1 MGHRSRAE
9 TFFSNEERAEIEAA
23 VRDAESR
30 TVGEIAVMVVD
41 ASDEYLHADTIGGV
55 LFSGALSFFGAV
67 AFFHSAIVPFIALSA
82 LLFFPCRM
90 FVRSFPF
97 IKAEFIS
104 PRKKRD
110 AVRIRA
116 LRAFYEKGLYRT
128 QAQTGV
134 LFFLSLMEHT
144 VWVLADKGIYEKIR
158 QEQLDRFAATVSQGV
173 REGRASRALRQAI
186 TEAGTLLA
194 EHFPKTPGDKNEL
207 SDSIH
212 HETRSIE

>member
-1 MGHRSRAE
+1 MGHRSLAD
-9 TFFSNEERAEIEAA
+9 TFFSNEESGAIEAA
-23 VRDAESR
+23 VRDAEFR
-30 TVGEIAVMVVD
+30 TIGEIAVMVVD
-41 ASDEYLHADTIGGV
+41 SSDEYLHADTIGGI

-67 AFFHSAIVPFIALSA
+67 AFFQSELVLYIVLTA
-82 LLFFPCRM
+82 LLFFPCRL
-90 FVRSFPF
+90 FVRSFPV
-97 IKAEFIS
+97 IKSEFIS

-116 LRAFYEKGLYRT
+116 LRAFTEKGLYRT

-134 LFFLSLMEHT
+134 LFFLSLMERT

-173 REGRASRALRQAI
+173 REGRASQALRQAI

-194 EHFPKTPGDKNEL
+194 EHFPVKPGDKNEL
-207 SDSIH
+207 SDSLI
-212 HETRSIE
+212 TGRG

>member
-1 MGHRSRAE
+1 
-9 TFFSNEERAEIEAA
+9 
-23 VRDAESR
+23 
-30 TVGEIAVMVVD
+30 MVVD
-41 ASDEYLHADTIGGV
+41 TSDEYLHADTIGGI

-67 AFFHSAIVPFIALSA
+67 AFFHSSLVLYIVLMA
-82 LLFFPCRM
+82 LLFFPCRL
-90 FVRSFPF
+90 FVRSFPV
-97 IKAEFIS
+97 IKTEFIS

-134 LFFLSLMEHT
+134 LFFLSLMERT

-173 REGRASRALRQAI
+173 REGRASQALRQAI
-186 TEAGTLLA
+186 AEAGTLLA
-194 EHFPKTPGDKNEL
+194 EHFPMKPGDKNEL
-207 SDSIH
+207 SDSII
-212 HETRSIE
+212 TRQG

>member
-1 MGHRSRAE
+1 MGKRSLAD
-9 TFFSNEERAEIEAA
+9 TFFSNEEREAIEAS
-23 VRDAESR
+23 VREAESR
-30 TVGEIAVMVVD
+30 TIGEIAVMVVD
-41 ASDEYLHADTIGGV
+41 ASDEYLHADTIGGI

-67 AFFHSAIVPFIALSA
+67 ALFHSAIVPFIVLTA
-82 LLFFPCRM
+82 LLFFPCRL
-90 FVRSFPF
+90 FVRSFPT
-97 IKAEFIS
+97 IKSEFIS

-158 QEQLDRFAATVSQGV
+158 QEQLDRFAATVSHGV
-173 REGRASRALRQAI
+173 REGRASQALRQTIA
-186 TEAGTLLA
+186 EAGTLLA
-194 EHFPKTPGDKNEL
+194 EHFPKTPGDTNEL

-212 HETRSIE
+212 HETRLID

>member
-1 MGHRSRAE
+1 MGKRSLAD
-9 TFFSNEERAEIEAA
+9 TFFSNEEREAIEAS
-23 VRDAESR
+23 VREAESR
-30 TVGEIAVMVVD
+30 TIGEIAVMVVD
-41 ASDEYLHADTIGGV
+41 ASDEYLHADTIGGI

-67 AFFHSAIVPFIALSA
+67 ALFHSAIVPFIVLTA

-90 FVRSFPF
+90 FIRSFPV
-97 IKAEFIS
+97 IKSEFIS

-110 AVRIRA
+110 AVRIKA
-116 LRAFYEKGLYRT
+116 LLAFYEKGLYRT

-134 LFFLSLMEHT
+134 LFFLSLMERT

-173 REGRASRALRQAI
+173 REGRAAQALRQAI

-194 EHFPKTPGDKNEL
+194 EHFPMTPGDKNEL
-207 SDSIH
+207 SDRII
-212 HETRSIE
+212 TRQG

>member
-1 MGHRSRAE
+1 MGHRSLAD
-9 TFFSNEERAEIEAA
+9 TFFSNEERGAIEAA

-30 TVGEIAVMVVD
+30 TIGEIAVMVVD
-41 ASDEYLHADTIGGV
+41 SSDEYLHADTIGGI

-67 AFFHSAIVPFIALSA
+67 AFFQSELVLYIVLTA
-82 LLFFPCRM
+82 LLFFPCRL
-90 FVRSFPF
+90 FVRSFPV
-97 IKAEFIS
+97 IKSEFIS

-116 LRAFYEKGLYRT
+116 LRAFTEKGLYRT

-134 LFFLSLMEHT
+134 LFFLSLMERT

-173 REGRASRALRQAI
+173 REGRASQALRQAI
-186 TEAGTLLA
+186 SEAGTLLT
-194 EHFPKTPGDKNEL
+194 EHFPVKPGDKNEL
-207 SDSIH
+207 SDSII
-212 HETRSIE
+212 TGQG

>member
-1 MGHRSRAE
+1 MGLSSRAD
-9 TFFSNEERAEIEAA
+9 TFFSNEERAAIEAA

-30 TVGEIAVMVVD
+30 TVGEIAIMIVD

-67 AFFHSAIVPFIALSA
+67 ALFHSSLVAYIALTA
-82 LLFFPCRM
+82 LLFFPCRL
-90 FVRSFPF
+90 FVRSFPV
-97 IKAEFIS
+97 IKSEFIS

-116 LRAFYEKGLYRT
+116 LQAFYDKGLYRT

-134 LFFLSLMEHT
+134 LFFLSLMERT
-144 VWVLADKGIYEKIR
+144 VWVLADKGIYEKIK
-158 QEQLDRFAATVSQGV
+158 QEQLDRFAVTVSHGI
-173 REGRASRALRQAI
+173 REGRAAEALRQAI

-194 EHFPKTPGDKNEL
+194 EHFPMKPGDKNEL
-207 SDSIH
+207 SDSII
-212 HETRSIE
+212 TQQG